1 MRHFL
6 YICQYLSDSTIKNL
20 KQGSKIQIRM
30 TLGSHLDFVFRYGWY
45 DTDMAIS
52 EDSRQPGK
60 PQAKDVDVFRTF
72 LSSLAFP

>member
-1 MRHFL
+1 
-6 YICQYLSDSTIKNL
+6 
-20 KQGSKIQIRM
+20 M